1 MDRPDSGDS
10 RKGCTTVPPSLVRA
24 WASGKVTIGAA
35 CKVPSSLV
43 AEAVASV
50 GFDYVY
56 VDQQHGVINNTD
68 LLPMMQA
75 IAGAG
80 AAPVTRLPANE
91 PASIN
96 RALDFGAMGV
106 IVPGVETPED
116 AARAVAACRYPPLG
130 ERSYGALRPARARA
144 SIDPE
149 DLDRAACILL
159 VETRRGVANI
169 GDIAATEGVDA
180 IMVGPQNLALSLE
193 IPLHGQWLTT
203 PELVVLI
210 EQVRCACEQ
219 YGVVPGIGTSG
230 GTVAASRIKSGFR
243 MVNIGNDLG
252 HMKASL
258 EEQLVAALGSAQPA
272 DELSV

>member
-1 MDRPDSGDS
+1 
-10 RKGCTTVPPSLVRA
+10 VPPSLVRA

-68 LLPMMQA
+68 LLPMLQA
-75 IAGAG
+75 IASMGAV
-80 AAPVTRLPANE
+80 PVTRLPNND
-91 PASIN
+91 PAAIN

-106 IVPGVETPED
+106 IVPGIETAED
-116 AARAVAACRYPPLG
+116 AANAVAACRYPPAG
-130 ERSYGALRPARARA
+130 TRSYGALRPGSARGSA
-144 SIDPE
+144 DPE

-159 VETRRGVANI
+159 VESRRGAGNI

-180 IMVGPQNLALSLE
+180 IMVGPQNLALSLGIRLE
-193 IPLHGQWLTT
+193 GPWLST
-203 PELVVLI
+203 PELVLLI
-210 EQVRCACEQ
+210 EQMRCACEQ
-219 YGVVPGIGTSG
+219 YAVVPGIGASDG
-230 GTVAASRIKSGFR
+230 AVAASRIASGFR
-243 MVNIGNDLG
+243 MVNVGNDLG
-252 HMKASL
+252 HMRASL
-258 EEQLVAALGSAQPA
+258 EEQLVAALGSVQRV